1 MRSAGNRIF
10 VALASVVIAANARGA
25 VELGIDVLEAKG
37 YALLKNKRVG
47 LITNQT
53 GIDSAAT
60 ANLTAINI
68 YALAEMNRQ
77 LRTNLIA
84 RSKRGKREVFFK
96 CYGSSSIASQFA
108 CGMEPSAIVAS
119 WTADLARFTG
129 ERNQHLLY

>member
-1 MRSAGNRIF
+1 M
-10 VALASVVIAANARGA
+10 
-25 VELGIDVLEAKG
+25 LEAKG

-84 RSKRGKREVFFK
+84 RSKRGKRELFFK

-108 CGMEPSAIVAS
+108 RGVGSAGIVAS
-119 WTADLARFTG
+119 WTADMARFKG
-129 ERNQHLLY
+129 ERGQYLLY

>member
-10 VALASVVIAANARGA
+10 VTLASVVITANARGA

-53 GIDSAAT
+53 GVDSAASG
-60 ANLTAINI
+60 NLTAINI

-77 LRTNLIA
+77 LRTNLITQ
-84 RSKRGKREVFFK
+84 SKRGKREMFFK
-96 CYGSSSIASQFA
+96 CYGSSSIAAQIA
-108 CGMEPSAIVAS
+108 RGIGPAGIVAS
-119 WTADLARFTG
+119 WMPGVVRFKG
-129 ERNQHLLY
+129 ERSQYLIY